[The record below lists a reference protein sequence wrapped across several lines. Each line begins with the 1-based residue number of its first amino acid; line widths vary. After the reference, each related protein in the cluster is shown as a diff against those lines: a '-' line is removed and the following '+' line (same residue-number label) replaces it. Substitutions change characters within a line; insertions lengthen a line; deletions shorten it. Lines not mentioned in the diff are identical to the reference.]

1 MLLKK
6 AVENRLSEK
15 NINADDHVKVN
26 VDEKKQKRKEKG
38 RRNHCN
44 QLHQYNPFFKSQVFQ
59 TLVCILNERQK
70 ETNSSQTLV
79 LVVPLEIKR
88 IS

>member
-26 VDEKKQKRKEKG
+26 VDEKKQKRKEKWRG
-38 RRNHCN
+38 NHS
-44 QLHQYNPFFKSQVFQ
+44 NPEVDWFNHNS
-59 TLVCILNERQK
+59 LV
-70 ETNSSQTLV
+70 SY
-79 LVVPLEIKR
+79 
-88 IS
+88 